1 MKKQLRVLVF
11 TAGDYKTASSK
22 YRAFLLGKYL
32 TGVRPDI
39 VWQIVEPS
47 TKTISAMRYTDQIC
61 LALSQALEL
70 FWSPRHDVVF
80 IQRAIYNKFIFLALL
95 LQNIF
100 HIRPS
105 IFDFDDA
112 IFVHSKLKTRLLCQ
126 TSGAV
131 IAGSHH
137 LYEYARRYNKHV
149 TLIPTC
155 IKFSDY
161 EKLKREERGKNE
173 VTLGWIGNG
182 PAYMQELRFMA
193 EVLRTLS
200 ERGAHFRLLLI
211 GAYNSAEIRRLFEF
225 IPASR
230 KSIIDYVDART
241 DADLVP
247 YFAKMDIG
255 LMPLEDNPWN
265 KGKCAFKAIQYMAS
279 GAPVVASPV
288 GENTFL
294 ITDRTTGML
303 ATTKEEWVT
312 SLQELIDNPEL
323 RHRLGSAAQRLVRK
337 QYSYESQCGSAG
349 KVIDT
354 VSAAIKV
361 DSL

>member
-61 LALSQALEL
+61 LALSQAREL

-95 LQNIF
+95 LQNILRT
-100 HIRPS
+100 RPS
-105 IFDFDDA
+105 VFDFDDA
-112 IFVHSKLKTRLLCQ
+112 IFIHSKLKTRLLCK
-126 TSGAV
+126 TSSAV

-161 EKLKREERGKNE
+161 EKLKREQRGKNE
-173 VTLGWIGNG
+173 VTLGWIGSG
-182 PAYMQELRFMA
+182 PAYIPELGFMA
-193 EVLRTLS
+193 EVLYTLL
-200 ERGAHFRLLLI
+200 EKGAQFKLLLI

-225 IPASR
+225 IPADRRSV
-230 KSIIDYVDART
+230 IDYVDAKT

-255 LMPLEDNPWN
+255 LMPLQNNPWN

-288 GENTFL
+288 GENIFL
-294 ITDRTTGML
+294 ITDHTTGML
-303 ATTKEEWVT
+303 ATTKEEWVK
-312 SLQELIDNPEL
+312 SLQELIGDPEL
-323 RHRLGSAAQRLVRK
+323 RRQLGIVAQRLIHE
-337 QYSYESQCGSAG
+337 QYSYESQCNSVGEI
-349 KVIDT
+349 IDT
-354 VSAAIKV
+354 VSHHERVA
-361 DSL
+361 

>member
-1 MKKQLRVLVF
+1 MSKHQKNVLVF

-32 TGVRPDI
+32 TEERPDI
-39 VWQIVEPS
+39 AWKIAEPS
-47 TKTISAMRYTDQIC
+47 TKVISAMRYKEQISH
-61 LALSQALEL
+61 ALRQVKEL
-70 FWSPRHDVVF
+70 FWFPRHDVVF

-95 LQNIF
+95 LQNILR
-100 HIRPS
+100 IRPS

-112 IFVHSKLKTRLLCQ
+112 IFIHSPWKTRLLVR
-126 TSGAV
+126 TSSAV
-131 IAGSHH
+131 IVGNHH
-137 LYEYARRYNKHV
+137 LYEYARRYNARV

-161 EKLKREERGKNE
+161 AGVKREERSEGI
-173 VTLGWIGNG
+173 TIGWIGGG
-182 PAYMQELRFMA
+182 PAYIQELRFLA
-193 EVLRTLS
+193 EVLQKLS
-200 ERGAHFRLLLI
+200 AQNIPFRFLLI
-211 GAYNSAEIRRLFEF
+211 GAYNLPEIHKLFEF
-225 IPASR
+225 IPKER
-230 KSIIDYVDART
+230 KTIIDYVDAKT
-241 DADLVP
+241 DAGLVP

-294 ITDRTTGML
+294 ITDRTIGML
-303 ATTKEEWVT
+303 ATTTEEWA
-312 SLQELIDNPEL
+312 SCLQELIQNPAL
-323 RHRLGSAAQRLVRK
+323 RRNLGTSAQCLVRE
-337 QYSYESQCGSAG
+337 QYSYESQCGSVG

-354 VSAAIKV
+354 ISRKN
-361 DSL
+361 